1 MAMGA
6 ARHARQI
13 VAHGEQVVALELL
26 AAAQALDL
34 RMHADASVR
43 LGQGTA
49 KAQQIIRREVAF
61 LERDRL
67 IMDDAR
73 KMVELV
79 KSGELVKAKKAV

>member
-1 MAMGA
+1 M
-6 ARHARQI
+6 
-13 VAHGEQVVALELL
+13 ALELL

-34 RMHADASVR
+34 RLRADASVR

-49 KAQQIIRREVAF
+49 QAHQIIRREVPY

-73 KMVELV
+73 RMVELV
-79 KSGELVKAKKAV
+79 KSRRMKGEG

>member
-1 MAMGA
+1 MAMGS

-34 RMHADASVR
+34 RRHADASVR

-79 KSGELVKAKKAV
+79 RRGELVK

>member
-1 MAMGA
+1 
-6 ARHARQI
+6 
-13 VAHGEQVVALELL
+13 VVALELL

-34 RMHADASVR
+34 RRRADAGVR

-49 KAQQIIRREVAF
+49 QAHAIIRGEVPY

-73 KMVELV
+73 RMVELV
-79 KSGELVKAKKAV
+79 KSGRLRMKAEG

>member
-1 MAMGA
+1 M
-6 ARHARQI
+6 
-13 VAHGEQVVALELL
+13 ALELL

-34 RMHADASVR
+34 RLRADASVR

-49 KAQQIIRREVAF
+49 QAHQIIRREVAF

-73 KMVELV
+73 RMVALV
-79 KSGELVKAKKAV
+79 QRREITGALGSTGDQSPAYKTAPDQSG